1 MVSLGPRGAKTQA
14 MNEKLSLGQITM
26 TTPSAGRLEIAAKRC
41 LLVISQEYQMHGLYM
56 YPFISTVS

>member
-1 MVSLGPRGAKTQA
+1 

-41 LLVISQEYQMHGLYM
+41 LLVISQEYQMHGLYIN
-56 YPFISTVS
+56 PFISTVS